1 VAATWFGRLDGG
13 TASGVVRK
21 DEYLTANR
29 TAGGDPKDEHRS
41 NWTIGMDWTRR
52 WVHSEGRSARRE
64 RFGSSSKYP
73 SPTGSSSKFFSS
85 SSKSSLDYG
94 QLVSSNNS
102 AAVAW
107 ELLVQGVY
115 GSSSYPCLTII
126 QSLDNDICNV

>member
-1 VAATWFGRLDGG
+1 MGAFGG
-13 TASGVVRK
+13 
-21 DEYLTANR
+21 
-29 TAGGDPKDEHRS
+29 PKRPS
-41 NWTIGMDWTRR
+41 R
-52 WVHSEGRSARRE
+52 
-64 RFGSSSKYP
+64 GSSSIYP

-115 GSSSYPCLTII
+115 RVIVL
-126 QSLDNDICNV
+126 SLLDHHPIPRQ